1 MAVIQRFAWG
11 ALCLLVAGAV
21 ACVPEQPHAP
31 DRLTE
36 EEIRLVEETLL
47 LIRVR
52 LETTRDPAAAE
63 RMREGLDDLYTDE
76 EREFLLERLADDS
89 ARGELV
95 MAALHDSL
103 QAMREV
109 LFPASNP

>member
-1 MAVIQRFAWG
+1 
-11 ALCLLVAGAV
+11 
-21 ACVPEQPHAP
+21 
-31 DRLTE
+31 
-36 EEIRLVEETLL
+36 
-47 LIRVR
+47 
-52 LETTRDPAAAE
+52 
-63 RMREGLDDLYTDE
+63 MREGLDDLYTDE